1 MQIVRKFKED
11 DCSVLSNDSALKIC
25 PLGAKIHINRI
36 IESSNEVLCQKVLE
50 AIGYNV
56 HAESVRTA
64 INTIEEF

>member
-1 MQIVRKFKED
+1 
-11 DCSVLSNDSALKIC
+11 
-25 PLGAKIHINRI
+25 LGTEIHINRI